1 MYSKFQVSDTLPDFM
16 SFDYFPERI
25 VCLTEET
32 TELLYVLGEQD
43 RIVGISGFTKR
54 PPEAR
59 AQKPRVSTFLDAKF
73 DEIFDLNPDLVIGFS
88 DIQAPIAK
96 ELISRGVPV
105 WVNNHRSVDEIFKFM
120 VQLGAL
126 VGKQAEAITL
136 VEDIQTNIKLIQQKT
151 ENWSTKPTVYFEEWD
166 EPIITGIRWVTE
178 IIELAGGVD
187 IFPELK
193 KEPLAKNRIIEFDQ
207 VIIDKNPDVI
217 LASWCGKKF
226 KKKKMLARPGWEH
239 INAVKNDQIFE
250 INSDIILQPG
260 PASVTEGF
268 EVIHQI
274 LEDWVQKHG

>member
-1 MYSKFQVSDTLPDFM
+1 M

-32 TELLYVLGEQD
+32 TELLYVLGEQN

-73 DEIFDLNPDLVIGFS
+73 DEIIDLNPDLVIGFS

-96 ELISRGVPV
+96 ELISLGIPV
-105 WVNNHRSVDEIFKFM
+105 WVNNHRSVEGIFKFM

-126 VGKQAEAITL
+126 VGKQAEAIAL
-136 VEDIQTNIKLIQQKT
+136 VEEIQTNIKLILQKT
-151 ENWSTKPTVYFEEWD
+151 ESWSTKPTVYFEEWD

-178 IIELAGGVD
+178 IIELAGGID

-226 KKKKMLARPGWEH
+226 KKKQMLARPGWEK
-239 INAVKNDQIFE
+239 IKAIQNDQVFE
-250 INSDIILQPG
+250 ISSDIILQPG